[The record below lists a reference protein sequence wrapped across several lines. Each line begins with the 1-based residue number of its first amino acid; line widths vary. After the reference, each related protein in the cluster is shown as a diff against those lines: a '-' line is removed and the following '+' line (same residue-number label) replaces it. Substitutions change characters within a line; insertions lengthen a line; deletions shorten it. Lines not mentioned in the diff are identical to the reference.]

1 MASGLRRSDG
11 DRPLPVFK
19 RWSRSR
25 PEGATAG
32 PAAQD
37 AEEGTESP
45 ASSGQWD
52 AAKDLADNADAAPAS
67 PGQRGWSSSSPAP
80 SPQQPGGRVW
90 VVTSRRAPAVAPGL
104 RAVPRTGRTWVA
116 APLRTQDQEPRRI
129 LRDPGLRVESGRM
142 LSLPTVSYLTEAQLA
157 GALGALLASA
167 AFRWYAGRCIFDV
180 KAAGVRRLELR
191 EPWAALNP
199 VVEAMT
205 AIARRSLRSSEELA
219 VVQLLVNRYKD
230 GGDEAKPHIHRC
242 RQICLSLGAEREL
255 KVGREVHTMR
265 SGDIMLLD
273 GEVHSVPAA
282 RGLTKPRVSI
292 CLFYCSAEEFAS
304 RFVSVN
310 AFEGR
315 HGKSIW
321 WQHPDDIRQVT
332 ALEGSGAGLRAS

>member
-1 MASGLRRSDG
+1 M
-11 DRPLPVFK
+11 
-19 RWSRSR
+19 
-25 PEGATAG
+25 
-32 PAAQD
+32 
-37 AEEGTESP
+37 
-45 ASSGQWD
+45 
-52 AAKDLADNADAAPAS
+52 
-67 PGQRGWSSSSPAP
+67 
-80 SPQQPGGRVW
+80 
-90 VVTSRRAPAVAPGL
+90 
-104 RAVPRTGRTWVA
+104 PRTGRAWVA
-116 APLRTQDQEPRRI
+116 TPLRTQDQEPRRI

-142 LSLPTVSYLTEAQLA
+142 LSLPAVSYLTEAQLA
-157 GALGALLASA
+157 CALGALLASA

-180 KAAGVRRLELR
+180 KAAGVRRFELR

-230 GGDEAKPHIHRC
+230 GGDEVKPHIHCC

-265 SGDIMLLD
+265 SGDIMPLD

-282 RGLTKPRVSI
+282 RDLTKPRVSI

-304 RFVSVN
+304 RSVSVN
-310 AFEGR
+310 ASEGR

-332 ALEGSGAGLRAS
+332 A